1 MERYWRYLIPAI
13 LTLLYIG
20 LSTYA
25 HFSYLFLLLLLANFL
40 NVYWGEFKNGE
51 LRDEL
56 RFFYRSP
63 VAFHLKSVSAV
74 ILLGLIVWGIVFV
87 DRQNFSFGQL
97 LGFSMTTG
105 LLTGCFIVTLAHDL
119 LHGHS
124 TFQKALSVLLLT
136 AAGIPHFATEHV
148 CGHHRDVGLKED
160 PTTAKLNE
168 SFYAYFFKISYL
180 NLKESYVTQYG
191 LPTYLRRKILRTN
204 LSMLALLI
212 VVWGLIYVF
221 SSHPT
226 QTLIFF
232 IVQGVVSYFLYELIN
247 YIQHYGLFRRNR
259 RDEITL
265 QLSWNCYYKY
275 TNYILFLLP
284 LHSLHHLPIKNRKI
298 TDLKAGP
305 RMPYLYFMM
314 ITMAL
319 LPPLWF
325 SKMNRLALQ
334 HNPERP

>member
-20 LSTYA
+20 LSTYT
-25 HFSYLFLLLLLANFL
+25 HYYYLFGLLLLANFL

-63 VAFHLKSVSAV
+63 VASYLKSISAV

-87 DRQNFSFGQL
+87 DHQNFSFGYL

-124 TFQKALSVLLLT
+124 TFQKGLSVLLLT

-148 CGHHRDVGLKED
+148 CGHHREVGLKED

-168 SFYAYFFKISYL
+168 SFYTYFFKISYL
-180 NLKESYVTQYG
+180 NLKESYFTQYG

-204 LSMLALLI
+204 LGMLALLI
-212 VVWGLIYVF
+212 IVWGIIYVF
-221 SSHPT
+221 SSYPAH
-226 QTLIFF
+226 TLTFF

-247 YIQHYGLFRRNR
+247 YIQHYGLFRRDR
-259 RDEITL
+259 QEDITL

-284 LHSLHHLPIKNRKI
+284 LHSLHHLPVNGRKI

-334 HNPERP
+334 YNPERP